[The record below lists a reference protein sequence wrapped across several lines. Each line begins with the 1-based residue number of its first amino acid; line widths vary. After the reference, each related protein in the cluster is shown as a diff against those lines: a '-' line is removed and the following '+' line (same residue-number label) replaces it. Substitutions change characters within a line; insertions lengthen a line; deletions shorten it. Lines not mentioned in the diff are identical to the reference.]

1 MQRSSME
8 AVVDLLAL
16 NGKGT
21 RTVIAASVPDI
32 THCIKCCLLQ
42 LTNAMHFLNFSLQV
56 FLQSDIEA
64 VAALNIDMEPQVSLS
79 SERHLHRNSSIQVGD
94 PGVTSS
100 TPDCVEPQQPGI
112 YHDLGMVV
120 LSAIAAPML
129 NAEKRP
135 TRQWAAWTHQEEESF
150 FNALRQNFEK
160 ITRHVQSKNKDQVR
174 HYYYRLVRRMNKLL
188 GPRLYLD
195 AKNSKDTNAAM
206 LRCASGLK
214 IFGECIDYNAI
225 MDQGFVSYLGI
236 DEDSRWSLLAK
247 YSCKA
252 SKLHLKPRRF
262 KIFVEALENQLLKDR
277 RKNVRKRSSQ
287 GENGSPTTP
296 SIISNQNRASGH
308 DSRTLKL
315 VLVDSQ
321 NIQKLVVGKGSL
333 KRNVNLGVI
342 RNSNKGDL
350 TAMKPA
356 RQRRKPA
363 SSAAYKKWEKA
374 AIAGVSLVADAAE
387 HLERTA
393 TDKEVEHDEGQKGL
407 DSVENVLPHL
417 PASLLDYVESSAHNN
432 MKLKLQLFPIDDG
445 TRKALEMDKH
455 NPHLELTLSTR
466 KKISSV
472 LEHLNRKWGNSTV
485 ASGELMLFP
494 YIVNRE
500 NLVGCQRWTQ
510 DSLVNAAD
518 VYFSIGSPPVFRL
531 RYGWF
536 SNANFASVTL
546 RTPSTYICLPDG
558 GNERGKAMDS
568 VSTNEPSTSDQFLED
583 PCRDCPTSMNSNH
596 ASTPNSAEESNEK
609 NEFIA
614 TGPINNLAKSFDTAA
629 NTYWHRTESDDGT
642 STQQLEDVDG
652 LRLSNVNAL
661 SAGEWADSLTD
672 VSIGD
677 LLSELPHEA
686 DFNCAELPIVQ
697 SNQCLQQIP
706 FSCDS
711 FDAAIAAHISRHQSK
726 MGFFSSVTSHTSSIW
741 DGEETCDA
749 FAFQRNHSLPKE
761 VTTSSA
767 ASPRVG
773 KQMDRT
779 NSITSGAFLEELP
792 DFVGVMDYPTG
803 EDSMCLSDSQVTNN
817 QAKDFNGLTDIYW
830 VCFLFFI
837 LSFFPCCFMLY
848 IPFKLTETD
857 SLGLPDLDI
866 PSSKYHAEDLISTD
880 SLGGLNH
887 LIASSLDAFQ
897 NCSFFGLNKKD
908 STSTVEAR
916 ETTSFSDFKIGSG
929 I

>member
-8 AVVDLLAL
+8 AVADLLAL
-16 NGKGT
+16 NGKVT
-21 RTVIAASVPDI
+21 
-32 THCIKCCLLQ
+32 
-42 LTNAMHFLNFSLQV
+42 V

-64 VAALNIDMEPQVSLS
+64 VASRGSPPCPVANQKQLWINFLWPRRAERANIMFLEVCSHHTVNMNCGDDGKARAAVGASSLSLAVYLLVMIYRSVNKKQRISSLQPMTCNNLSLRLDFFVQKFLRARASRSRVGSTLSHGYSIHRDMEPQVSLS

-100 TPDCVEPQQPGI
+100 TPDCVEPRQP
-112 YHDLGMVV
+112 
-120 LSAIAAPML
+120 
-129 NAEKRP
+129 EKRP

-150 FNALRQNFEK
+150 FNALRQVGKNFEK

-206 LRCASGLK
+206 LRW
-214 IFGECIDYNAI
+214 
-225 MDQGFVSYLGI
+225 
-236 DEDSRWSLLAK
+236 WSLLAK

-262 KIFVEALENQLLKDR
+262 KDICRSTGKPTLE
-277 RKNVRKRSSQ
+277 RSK
-287 GENGSPTTP
+287 EEF
-296 SIISNQNRASGH
+296 
-308 DSRTLKL
+308 
-315 VLVDSQ
+315 
-321 NIQKLVVGKGSL
+321 VGKGSL

-342 RNSNKGDL
+342 RNSDKGDL
-350 TAMKPA
+350 TAMKPS

-387 HLERTA
+387 HLERTT

-546 RTPSTYICLPDG
+546 RTPSTYSCLPDG
-558 GNERGKAMDS
+558 GNEKGKAMDS
-568 VSTNEPSTSDQFLED
+568 VSTNEPSTGDQFLED
-583 PCRDCPTSMNSNH
+583 PCRDCPTSMN
-596 ASTPNSAEESNEK
+596 K
-609 NEFIA
+609 
-614 TGPINNLAKSFDTAA
+614 
-629 NTYWHRTESDDGT
+629 TESDDRT

-652 LRLSNVNAL
+652 LRLSNVNVL

-761 VTTSSA
+761 VTTSSV

-803 EDSMCLSDSQVTNN
+803 EDRMCLSDSQVTNN

-830 VCFLFFI
+830 
-837 LSFFPCCFMLY
+837 
-848 IPFKLTETD
+848 TD

>member
-1 MQRSSME
+1 
-8 AVVDLLAL
+8 
-16 NGKGT
+16 
-21 RTVIAASVPDI
+21 
-32 THCIKCCLLQ
+32 
-42 LTNAMHFLNFSLQV
+42 
-56 FLQSDIEA
+56 
-64 VAALNIDMEPQVSLS
+64 MEPQVSLS

-100 TPDCVEPQQPGI
+100 TPDCVEPRQP
-112 YHDLGMVV
+112 
-120 LSAIAAPML
+120 
-129 NAEKRP
+129 EKRP

-150 FNALRQNFEK
+150 FNALRQVGKNFEK

-195 AKNSKDTNAAM
+195 AKNSKDTNSAM
-206 LRCASGLK
+206 LRW
-214 IFGECIDYNAI
+214 
-225 MDQGFVSYLGI
+225 
-236 DEDSRWSLLAK
+236 WSLLAK

-393 TDKEVEHDEGQKGL
+393 TDKEVEHDEGQKRL

-417 PASLLDYVESSAHNN
+417 RASLLDYDESSAHNN

-500 NLVGCQRWTQ
+500 NLAGCQRWTQ

-546 RTPSTYICLPDG
+546 QTPSTYICLPDG
-558 GNERGKAMDS
+558 GNEKGKAMDS
-568 VSTNEPSTSDQFLED
+568 ASTNEPSTSDQFLED
-583 PCRDCPTSMNSNH
+583 PCRECPTSMN
-596 ASTPNSAEESNEK
+596 T
-609 NEFIA
+609 
-614 TGPINNLAKSFDTAA
+614 
-629 NTYWHRTESDDGT
+629 NTYWHRTESDDRT

-761 VTTSSA
+761 VTTSSV
-767 ASPRVG
+767 ASPRAG

-779 NSITSGAFLEELP
+779 NSITSSAFLEELP

-803 EDSMCLSDSQVTNN
+803 EDHMCLSDSQVTNN

-830 VCFLFFI
+830 
-837 LSFFPCCFMLY
+837 
-848 IPFKLTETD
+848 TD